1 MQHDSQSWIWF
12 TAINFA
18 ISVGMTLIGILVI
31 EVDMATKGFF
41 AMAALMLVSSSISL
55 SKTMRDR
62 HESGRLVNRLDE
74 ARTEKL
80 LSTLDDAA

>member
-12 TAINFA
+12 TAINF
-18 ISVGMTLIGILVI
+18 IVSVAMTLIGILVI
-31 EVDMATKGFF
+31 AVDMATKGFF

>member
-1 MQHDSQSWIWF
+1 MQNDSQAWIWF
-12 TAINFA
+12 TGINFL
-18 ISVGMTLIGILVI
+18 ISVAMTLIGILVI

-80 LSTLDDAA
+80 LSSLDEAA

>member
-1 MQHDSQSWIWF
+1 MQHDSHSWIWF
-12 TAINFA
+12 TIINFV
-18 ISVGMTLIGILVI
+18 ISVAMTLVGILVI

-62 HESGRLVNRLDE
+62 HESGRLVHRLDE

>member
-12 TAINFA
+12 TIINFVV
-18 ISVGMTLIGILVI
+18 SVAMTLVGILVI
-31 EVDMATKGFF
+31 EVNMATKGFF